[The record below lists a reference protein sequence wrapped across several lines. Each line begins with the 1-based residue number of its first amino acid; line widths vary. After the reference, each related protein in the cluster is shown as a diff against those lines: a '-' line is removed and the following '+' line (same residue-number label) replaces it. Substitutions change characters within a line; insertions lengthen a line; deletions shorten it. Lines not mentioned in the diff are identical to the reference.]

1 MDKSF
6 GQRIYELRKAKE
18 MTQEQVAERLN
29 VSPQAVSKWENDLT
43 CPDILLLKPLSEL
56 FGVTVGE
63 LLGEEK
69 RTEVTVAEPGR
80 LDIQNM
86 LLRVKVLSKKGD
98 KVSVNLPVSIIETL
112 LESDTLMANI
122 GLGGDALKSIDF
134 RQILQLIHSGVIGK
148 LVDVQSAEGDLVEIW
163 VE

>member
-56 FGVTVGE
+56 FGVTMGE

-98 KVSVNLPVSIIETL
+98 
-112 LESDTLMANI
+112 DTLMANI